1 MVSLPDGEIEMLLD
15 LAQYSFLP
23 VGSNDCGTPVYREC
37 SDRSE
42 TDYTAIILGLQK
54 NGLIRMDYDI
64 PFSNYDYR
72 LYSDCSHFGSIALT
86 RHGQGVA
93 DQVEIQG

>member
-1 MVSLPDGEIEMLLD
+1 
-15 LAQYSFLP
+15 
-23 VGSNDCGTPVYREC
+23 
-37 SDRSE
+37 
-42 TDYTAIILGLQK
+42 
-54 NGLIRMDYDI
+54 MDYDI